1 MTRDAI
7 IRATQT
13 GFEEFFGVWS
23 INMERKGMGVLVFVS
38 GDDAATQEGIDFAY
52 LTLGELRDYLSR
64 FSDKNGFVYR
74 WVKHAE
80 SVRGIPLVIIPP
92 AGGGIRKPSLSSVGV
107 RWVGLPV
114 HKAVDN
120 PITALNTPAL

>member
-1 MTRDAI
+1 
-7 IRATQT
+7 
-13 GFEEFFGVWS
+13 
-23 INMERKGMGVLVFVS
+23 MERKGMGVLVFVS
-38 GDDAATQEGIDFAY
+38 GDEAATQEGIDFAY

-92 AGGGIRKPSLSSVGV
+92 AGRMRSLRLSRRSSTCPPLPEVTGSSLASFQSP
-107 RWVGLPV
+107 GLLLHSRSSPG
-114 HKAVDN
+114 KAAAH
-120 PITALNTPAL
+120 P